1 MQVEVS
7 NHLMN
12 KHANTTI
19 QKASQ
24 RWQLRIDDL
33 WSLKNTKKKKKN
45 IIAKRTSQR
54 LHTKRH
60 IKLYKDTQKLYKEW
74 EIAQKSNYTKKMIN
88 KLKKRNDLGVTNQC

>member
-1 MQVEVS
+1 
-7 NHLMN
+7 MN

-24 RWQLRIDDL
+24 RRQLRKDDL

-45 IIAKRTSQR
+45 YKRTSHR
-54 LHTKRH
+54 LHTKLH

-74 EIAQKSNYTKKMIN
+74 EIAQKDNYTKKMRN
-88 KLKKRNDLGVTNQC
+88 K